1 MQPQAATILLSSWC
15 ALSQQ
20 GGGTATAVYIIAR
33 GLARCSGCCPPVFYR
48 THLSHLLVLMDALCA
63 QVHQGERAGAP
74 WSADDY
80 VRFIDETPGLRQ
92 LAQTPFALRVMA
104 DALPRLSASGGE
116 GRAGRHHGEGASG
129 SQRGAAGA
137 TSAHVLLRSV
147 TRARVYAAFM
157 EECWEEGERRRRRAP
172 IPGLP
177 YDFDGPASYTNYCQD
192 LAVAMF
198 ASGQVCHCVSPW

>member
-1 MQPQAATILLSSWC
+1 MQV
-15 ALSQQ
+15 QQ
-20 GGGTATAVYIIAR
+20 GDR
-33 GLARCSGCCPPVFYR
+33 P
-48 THLSHLLVLMDALCA
+48 
-63 QVHQGERAGAP
+63 GAP

-80 VRFIDETPGLRQ
+80 LRFIEETPGLRQ

-116 GRAGRHHGEGASG
+116 GRARGVAALSG
-129 SQRGAAGA
+129 PGTDAMTV
-137 TSAHVLLRSV
+137 TSTHVVLRSV

-198 ASGQVCHCVSPW
+198 ASGQVCHIVVHVLGESAAFIRTGMLHAPGVGARL